1 MSNPNPKSEL
11 PNPTSYDHEQ
21 DEHDYYYRESEK
33 RLKYFVFSIRAMAI
47 LAVIFI
53 LILLIG
59 SCSSTIPA
67 ATSSTGTVIDVR
79 GDTVWVLFEVVNR
92 KEGDKA
98 SNYFHIPGHSYAEG
112 DFYPDP
118 YKDPQL
124 EKLLITRA
132 PR

>member
-1 MSNPNPKSEL
+1 MPNQPTANWLL
-11 PNPTSYDHEQ
+11 PTARTLLTFISY
-21 DEHDYYYRESEK
+21 
-33 RLKYFVFSIRAMAI
+33 AI
-47 LAVIFI
+47 IISMCHWTVTACVAA
-53 LILLIG
+53 
-59 SCSSTIPA
+59 IPA